1 MWGGSDD
8 VEAIKTIRTAL
19 DLDITLI
26 DTAPAYGFGRSQELA
41 IPVPQII
48 LRSITVAALRFGRLT
63 FDFETSPLAA
73 QMAQSPRTRRKT
85 GPGGTGCSFREADMA
100 FFSPALLLRGL
111 GLAAVV
117 RVALVLASSI
127 FSVSLAG
134 AQPGQPASEP
144 TRPAYQ
150 IGSAGRFN
158 EDWSVL
164 RGVDL
169 DHTDDVWDRLKF
181 IPLSPDG
188 NVWLTIGGQAR
199 ERGEYFR
206 QFQFGNSEPEQS
218 DGYLLSRYRLS
229 ADLHVTR
236 YFRMFAEGRSA
247 FALDRNLVGGRTTSF
262 VDELDLMNGFADVMI
277 PLGQQAS
284 VTLRGGRQELI
295 FGSQRLVGP
304 GDFSQVPRAFD
315 GGAAIGQ
322 VAGWTITPF
331 WTQSVVIDKYRFNTS
346 TSDLEFYGVF
356 ATGPLHVLPV
366 NLDLYWLD
374 ANNRSAAFNGTPG
387 REHRHTL
394 GGRVSGKIGA
404 TGLDFEVEGAAQFGT
419 VGRGDIAA
427 SMFTTVLGY
436 TLPVPRFSPR
446 VYVDFDYASGD
457 DRPGGNVGTFN
468 PLYPNNHSFLG
479 YIDYIGRQ
487 NIVSPNAGVSIS
499 PIDGLTLSL
508 QQYFFWRAS
517 DRDALYNKS
526 GAVLRPGTSTTARY
540 VGAETDAYAIY
551 DFTRH
556 LLGYAGYSRF
566 FTGDFIRKTGKDKDS
581 DFYYAAL
588 QYTF

>member
-1 MWGGSDD
+1 M
-8 VEAIKTIRTAL
+8 
-19 DLDITLI
+19 
-26 DTAPAYGFGRSQELA
+26 
-41 IPVPQII
+41 
-48 LRSITVAALRFGRLT
+48 RF
-63 FDFETSPLAA
+63 FSLAA
-73 QMAQSPRTRRKT
+73 PPRH
-85 GPGGTGCSFREADMA
+85 
-100 FFSPALLLRGL
+100 L
-111 GLAAVV
+111 GLAVV
-117 RVALVLASSI
+117 VGVALVLSFLI
-127 FSVSLAG
+127 HGVPLAW
-134 AQPGQPASEP
+134 AQAGQPSNEP
-144 TRPAYQ
+144 KRPAYQ

-169 DHTDDVWDRLKF
+169 DTTDDFWDRLKF
-181 IPLSPDG
+181 IPLTSDQ

-206 QFQFGNSEPEQS
+206 QYLFGNSEPKQS

-229 ADLHVTR
+229 ADLHLTR

-247 FALDRNLVGGRTTSF
+247 FALDRDLAGGRTTSY
-262 VDELDLMNGFADVMI
+262 VDEVDLMNGFADVMI

-304 GDFSQVPRAFD
+304 GDFTQVPRAFE

-322 VAGWTITPF
+322 IAGWTITPF
-331 WTQSVVIDKYRFNTS
+331 WAQPVVVDKYRFNQS
-346 TSDLEFYGVF
+346 TSDQELFGVF
-356 ATGPLHVLPV
+356 GTGPLHVVAV

-374 ANNRSAAFNGTPG
+374 ANNKTATFNGTVG

-394 GGRVSGKIGA
+394 GGRVWGKIGA

-427 SMFTTVLGY
+427 FMTTGVLGY
-436 TLPVPRFSPR
+436 TLPVASLSPR
-446 VYVDFDYASGD
+446 VYVEFDYASGD
-457 DRPGGNVGTFN
+457 DRPGRDVGTFN
-468 PLYPNNHSFLG
+468 QLYPNAHSFLG

-487 NIVSPNAGVSIS
+487 NLISPNAGITIS
-499 PIDGLTLSL
+499 PIQGLTLSL

-517 DRDALYNKS
+517 DRDAVYNKS
-526 GAVLRPGTSTTARY
+526 GGVLRAGTSRDRY
-540 VGAETDAYAIY
+540 VGAETDVYATY
-551 DFTRH
+551 NFTRH
-556 LLGYAGYSRF
+556 TLGYAGYSRF
-566 FTGDFIRKTGKDKDS
+566 FTGEFLDKTGKDKDS
-581 DFYYAAL
+581 DFYYVAI

>member
-1 MWGGSDD
+1 MAD
-8 VEAIKTIRTAL
+8 
-19 DLDITLI
+19 
-26 DTAPAYGFGRSQELA
+26 
-41 IPVPQII
+41 PQ
-48 LRSITVAALRFGRLT
+48 
-63 FDFETSPLAA
+63 
-73 QMAQSPRTRRKT
+73 RRV
-85 GPGGTGCSFREADMA
+85 READMRL
-100 FFSPALLLRGL
+100 FSPATLARLGLVVVMSLALLLPS
-111 GLAAVV
+111 
-117 RVALVLASSI
+117 LVHSVPLSWAEPGPPSI
-127 FSVSLAG
+127 
-134 AQPGQPASEP
+134 EP
-144 TRPAYQ
+144 PRPAYQ

-169 DHTDDVWDRLKF
+169 DKTDDFWDRLKF
-181 IPLSPDG
+181 IPLSPDQ
-188 NVWLTIGGQAR
+188 NVWLTVGGQAR

-206 QFQFGNSEPEQS
+206 QFLFGNSEPKQS

-247 FALDRNLVGGRTTSF
+247 FALDRELVGGRTTAY

-304 GDFSQVPRAFD
+304 GDFTQVPRSFD

-331 WTQSVVIDKYRFNTS
+331 WTQPVVIDQYHFNKS
-346 TSDLEFYGVF
+346 TSDLECFGVF
-356 ATGPLHVLPV
+356 ATGPLHFLPV

-374 ANNRSAAFNGTPG
+374 ANNRFGAFNGTTG

-394 GGRVSGKIGA
+394 GGRVLGKIGA

-436 TLPVPRFSPR
+436 SLPVARLSPR
-446 VYVDFDYASGD
+446 VYVEFDYASGD
-457 DRPGGNVGTFN
+457 DRPGGDVGTFN
-468 PLYPNNHSFLG
+468 QLFPNAHSFLG
-479 YIDYIGRQ
+479 YMDYIGRQ
-487 NIVSPNAGVSIS
+487 NVISPNAGISIS
-499 PIDGLTLSL
+499 PIKDLTLSL
-508 QQYFFWRAS
+508 
-517 DRDALYNKS
+517 
-526 GAVLRPGTSTTARY
+526 
-540 VGAETDAYAIY
+540 
-551 DFTRH
+551 H
-556 LLGYAGYSRF
+556 
-566 FTGDFIRKTGKDKDS
+566 
-581 DFYYAAL
+581 
-588 QYTF
+588 

>member
-1 MWGGSDD
+1 M
-8 VEAIKTIRTAL
+8 
-19 DLDITLI
+19 
-26 DTAPAYGFGRSQELA
+26 
-41 IPVPQII
+41 
-48 LRSITVAALRFGRLT
+48 RL
-63 FDFETSPLAA
+63 
-73 QMAQSPRTRRKT
+73 
-85 GPGGTGCSFREADMA
+85 
-100 FFSPALLLRGL
+100 FSPAPLSRL
-111 GLAAVV
+111 GLVV
-117 RVALVLASSI
+117 VMSVALVLP
-127 FSVSLAG
+127 SLVHRVPLTW
-134 AQPGQPASEP
+134 AQPGQPSSEP
-144 TRPAYQ
+144 KRPAYQ

-169 DHTDDVWDRLKF
+169 DKTDDFWDRLKF
-181 IPLSPDG
+181 IPLSPDQ

-199 ERGEYFR
+199 ERVEYFR
-206 QFQFGNSEPEQS
+206 QFLFGNSEPKQS

-247 FALDRNLVGGRTTSF
+247 FALDRELAGGRTNAF

-304 GDFSQVPRAFD
+304 GDFTQVPRSFD

-331 WTQSVVIDKYRFNTS
+331 WTQSVAIDQYHFNKS
-346 TSDLEFYGVF
+346 TSDLEFSGVF
-356 ATGPLHVLPV
+356 TTAPLHFLPV

-374 ANNRSAAFNGTPG
+374 ANNRFAAFNGTTG

-394 GGRVSGKIGA
+394 GGRVLGKIGA

-419 VGRGDIAA
+419 VGRGDVAA

-436 TLPVPRFSPR
+436 TLPAAWLSPR
-446 VYVDFDYASGD
+446 VYVEFDYASGD
-457 DRPGGNVGTFN
+457 DRPGGDVGTFN
-468 PLYPNNHSFLG
+468 QLYPNAHSFLG

-487 NIVSPNAGVSIS
+487 NIISPNAGVSIN
-499 PIDGLTLSL
+499 PIGGLTLSL

-517 DRDALYNKS
+517 DRDAIYNKS
-526 GAVLRPGTSTTARY
+526 GGVLRPGTATTARY
-540 VGAETDAYAIY
+540 VGAETDLYGTY
-551 DFTRH
+551 NVTRH

-566 FTGDFIRKTGKDKDS
+566 FAGEFIDKTGKDKDS
-581 DFYYAAL
+581 DFYYVAIQFTL
-588 QYTF
+588 

>member
-1 MWGGSDD
+1 M
-8 VEAIKTIRTAL
+8 
-19 DLDITLI
+19 
-26 DTAPAYGFGRSQELA
+26 
-41 IPVPQII
+41 
-48 LRSITVAALRFGRLT
+48 RF
-63 FDFETSPLAA
+63 FSLAA
-73 QMAQSPRTRRKT
+73 PPRH
-85 GPGGTGCSFREADMA
+85 
-100 FFSPALLLRGL
+100 L
-111 GLAAVV
+111 GLAVV
-117 RVALVLASSI
+117 MGVALVLSSLI
-127 FSVSLAG
+127 HGVPLAW
-134 AQPGQPASEP
+134 AQAGQPSNEP
-144 TRPAYQ
+144 KRPAYQ

-169 DHTDDVWDRLKF
+169 DTTDDFWDRLKF
-181 IPLSPDG
+181 IPLTSDQ

-206 QFQFGNSEPEQS
+206 QYLFGNSEPKQS

-229 ADLHVTR
+229 ADLHLTR

-247 FALDRNLVGGRTTSF
+247 FALDRDLAGGRTTSY
-262 VDELDLMNGFADVMI
+262 VDEVDLMNGFADVMI

-304 GDFSQVPRAFD
+304 GDFTQVPRAFE

-322 VAGWTITPF
+322 IAGWTITPF
-331 WTQSVVIDKYRFNTS
+331 WAQPVVVDKYRFNQS
-346 TSDLEFYGVF
+346 TSDQELFGVF
-356 ATGPLHVLPV
+356 GTGPLHVVAV

-374 ANNRSAAFNGTPG
+374 ANNKTATFNGTVG

-394 GGRVSGKIGA
+394 GGRVWGKIGA

-419 VGRGDIAA
+419 VGRGDVAT

-436 TLPVPRFSPR
+436 TLPVPRLSPR
-446 VYVDFDYASGD
+446 VYLEFDYASGD

-468 PLYPNNHSFLG
+468 PLYPNGHSYLG

-487 NIVSPNAGVSIS
+487 NLISPNAGVSVS
-499 PIDGLTLSL
+499 PIRDLTLSL

-517 DRDALYNKS
+517 DHDAIYNKS
-526 GAVLRPGTSTTARY
+526 GGVLRPATGTTARY
-540 VGAETDAYAIY
+540 VGAETDVLATYNLTHHIQ
-551 DFTRH
+551 
-556 LLGYAGYSRF
+556 GYAGYSHF
-566 FTGDFIRKTGKDKDS
+566 STGEFIEKTGKDKDS
-581 DFYYAAL
+581 DFYYLAI

>member
-1 MWGGSDD
+1 M
-8 VEAIKTIRTAL
+8 
-19 DLDITLI
+19 
-26 DTAPAYGFGRSQELA
+26 
-41 IPVPQII
+41 
-48 LRSITVAALRFGRLT
+48 RL
-63 FDFETSPLAA
+63 
-73 QMAQSPRTRRKT
+73 
-85 GPGGTGCSFREADMA
+85 
-100 FFSPALLLRGL
+100 FSPAPPPRRL
-111 GLAAVV
+111 GLAVV
-117 RVALVLASSI
+117 MSVALLLPSLVHSVPLAR
-127 FSVSLAG
+127 
-134 AQPGQPASEP
+134 AQAGQPPNEP
-144 TRPAYQ
+144 KRPAYQ

-169 DHTDDVWDRLKF
+169 DKTDDFWDRLKF
-181 IPLSPDG
+181 IPLSPDQ
-188 NVWLTIGGQAR
+188 NVWLTVGGQAR

-206 QFQFGNSEPEQS
+206 QFLFGNSEPKQS

-247 FALDRNLVGGRTTSF
+247 FALDRELVGGRTTAF
-262 VDELDLMNGFADVMI
+262 VDEFDLMNGFADVMI

-304 GDFSQVPRAFD
+304 GDFTQVPRAFE

-322 VAGWTITPF
+322 IGGWTITPF
-331 WTQSVVIDKYRFNTS
+331 WTQSVVIDKYRFNES
-346 TSDLEFYGVF
+346 TSDLEFFGVF
-356 ATGPLHVLPV
+356 GTGPLHVLPV

-374 ANNRSAAFNGTPG
+374 ANNKTTTFNGTPG

-394 GGRVSGKIGA
+394 GGRVWGKIGA

-427 SMFTTVLGY
+427 FMTTGVLGY
-436 TLPVPRFSPR
+436 TLPVASLSPR
-446 VYVDFDYASGD
+446 VYVEFDYASGD
-457 DRPGGNVGTFN
+457 DRPGRDVGTFN
-468 PLYPNNHSFLG
+468 QLYPNAHSFLG

-487 NIVSPNAGVSIS
+487 NLISPNAGITIS
-499 PIDGLTLSL
+499 PIQGLTLSL

-517 DRDALYNKS
+517 DRDAVYNKS
-526 GAVLRPGTSTTARY
+526 GGVLRAGTSRDRY
-540 VGAETDAYAIY
+540 VGAETDVYATY
-551 DFTRH
+551 NFTRH
-556 LLGYAGYSRF
+556 ILGYAGYSRF
-566 FTGDFIRKTGKDKDS
+566 FTGEFLDKTGKDKDS
-581 DFYYAAL
+581 DFYYVAI

>member
-1 MWGGSDD
+1 M
-8 VEAIKTIRTAL
+8 
-19 DLDITLI
+19 
-26 DTAPAYGFGRSQELA
+26 
-41 IPVPQII
+41 
-48 LRSITVAALRFGRLT
+48 RL
-63 FDFETSPLAA
+63 
-73 QMAQSPRTRRKT
+73 
-85 GPGGTGCSFREADMA
+85 
-100 FFSPALLLRGL
+100 FSPAPPPRRL
-111 GLAAVV
+111 GLAVV
-117 RVALVLASSI
+117 MSVALLLPSLVHSVPLAR
-127 FSVSLAG
+127 
-134 AQPGQPASEP
+134 AQAGQPPNEP
-144 TRPAYQ
+144 KRPAYQ

-169 DHTDDVWDRLKF
+169 DKTDDFWDRLKF
-181 IPLSPDG
+181 IPLSPDQ
-188 NVWLTIGGQAR
+188 NVWLTVGGQAR

-206 QFQFGNSEPEQS
+206 QFLFGNSEPKQS

-247 FALDRNLVGGRTTSF
+247 FALDRELVGGRTTAF
-262 VDELDLMNGFADVMI
+262 VDEFDLMNGFADVMI

-304 GDFSQVPRAFD
+304 GDFTQVPRAFE

-322 VAGWTITPF
+322 IGGWTITPF
-331 WTQSVVIDKYRFNTS
+331 WTQSVVIDKYRFNES
-346 TSDLEFYGVF
+346 TSDLEFFGVF
-356 ATGPLHVLPV
+356 GTGPLHVLPV
-366 NLDLYWLD
+366 NVDLYWLD
-374 ANNRSAAFNGTPG
+374 ANNKSATFNGTPG

-394 GGRVSGKIGA
+394 GGRVWGKIGA

-419 VGRGDIAA
+419 VGRGDVAT

-436 TLPVPRFSPR
+436 TLPVPRLSPR
-446 VYVDFDYASGD
+446 VYLEFDYASGD

-468 PLYPNNHSFLG
+468 PLYPNGHSYLG

-487 NIVSPNAGVSIS
+487 NLISPNAGVSVS
-499 PIDGLTLSL
+499 PIRDLTLSL

-517 DRDALYNKS
+517 DHDAIYNKS
-526 GAVLRPGTSTTARY
+526 GGVLRPATGTTARY
-540 VGAETDAYAIY
+540 VGAETDVLATYNLTHHIQ
-551 DFTRH
+551 
-556 LLGYAGYSRF
+556 GYAGYSHF
-566 FTGDFIRKTGKDKDS
+566 STGEFIEKTGKDKDS
-581 DFYYAAL
+581 DFYYVAI

>member
-1 MWGGSDD
+1 M
-8 VEAIKTIRTAL
+8 R
-19 DLDITLI
+19 
-26 DTAPAYGFGRSQELA
+26 
-41 IPVPQII
+41 
-48 LRSITVAALRFGRLT
+48 
-63 FDFETSPLAA
+63 
-73 QMAQSPRTRRKT
+73 
-85 GPGGTGCSFREADMA
+85 
-100 FFSPALLLRGL
+100 FFSPVVMSVALLLPSL
-111 GLAAVV
+111 IHSVPLAW
-117 RVALVLASSI
+117 
-127 FSVSLAG
+127 
-134 AQPGQPASEP
+134 AQAGQPPGAP
-144 TRPAYQ
+144 KRPAYQ

-169 DHTDDVWDRLKF
+169 DKTDDFWDRLKF
-181 IPLSPDG
+181 IPLTPDQS
-188 NVWLTIGGQAR
+188 VWLTIGGQAR

-206 QFQFGNSEPEQS
+206 QFLFGNSEPKQS

-247 FALDRNLVGGRTTSF
+247 FALDRELVGGRTTAF
-262 VDELDLMNGFADVMI
+262 VDEFDLMNGFADVMI

-304 GDFSQVPRAFD
+304 GDFTQVPRAFE
-315 GGAAIGQ
+315 GGTAIGQ
-322 VAGWTITPF
+322 IAGWTITPF
-331 WTQSVVIDKYRFNTS
+331 WTQSVVIDKYRFNES
-346 TSDLEFYGVF
+346 TSDLEFFGVF
-356 ATGPLHVLPV
+356 GTGPLHVLPV

-374 ANNRSAAFNGTPG
+374 ANNKTTTFNGTPG

-436 TLPVPRFSPR
+436 TLPVARLSPR
-446 VYVDFDYASGD
+446 VYVEFDYASGD
-457 DRPGGNVGTFN
+457 GRPGGDVGTFN
-468 PLYPNNHSFLG
+468 QLYPNAHSFLG
-479 YIDYIGRQ
+479 YIDYVGRQ
-487 NIVSPNAGVSIS
+487 NVISPNAGITIS
-499 PIDGLTLSL
+499 PIQGLTLSL

-517 DRDALYNKS
+517 DRDAIYNKS
-526 GAVLRPGTSTTARY
+526 GAVLRPGTATTARY
-540 VGAETDAYAIY
+540 VGAETDVLATYNV
-551 DFTRH
+551 TRH
-556 LLGYAGYSRF
+556 IQGYAGYSHF
-566 FTGDFIRKTGKDKDS
+566 FTGEFITKTGKDKDS
-581 DFYYAAL
+581 DFYYVAI

>member
-1 MWGGSDD
+1 M
-8 VEAIKTIRTAL
+8 
-19 DLDITLI
+19 
-26 DTAPAYGFGRSQELA
+26 
-41 IPVPQII
+41 
-48 LRSITVAALRFGRLT
+48 RLW
-63 FDFETSPLAA
+63 
-73 QMAQSPRTRRKT
+73 
-85 GPGGTGCSFREADMA
+85 
-100 FFSPALLLRGL
+100 SPALPSRRL
-111 GLAAVV
+111 GLAVLV
-117 RVALVLASSI
+117 SVALVAASWTNGLSP
-127 FSVSLAG
+127 AW
-134 AQPGQPASEP
+134 AQADQPSGEP
-144 TRPAYQ
+144 KRPAYQ

-169 DHTDDVWDRLKF
+169 STTDDVLDRLKF
-181 IPLSPDG
+181 IPLTGDQ
-188 NVWLTIGGQAR
+188 NVWLTIGGQVR

-206 QFQFGNSEPEQS
+206 QFLFGDSEPKQS

-247 FALDRNLVGGRTTSF
+247 FALDRDLAGGRTTSF
-262 VDELDLMNGFADVMI
+262 VDELDLMNGFADVLI

-304 GDFSQVPRAFD
+304 GDFSQVPRAFE

-331 WTQSVVIDKYRFNTS
+331 WTESVVIDKYRFNKS
-346 TSDLEFYGVF
+346 TPDLKFYGAF
-356 ATGPLHVLPV
+356 ASGRLPV
-366 NLDLYWLD
+366 VPVSLDLYWLD
-374 ANNRSAAFNGTPG
+374 ANNKDASFNGTTG
-387 REHRHTL
+387 RERRHTL
-394 GGRVSGKIGA
+394 GGRVYGKIGA

-419 VGRGDIAA
+419 IGRDDIAA

-436 TLPVPRFSPR
+436 TLPVERLSPR
-446 VYVDFDYASGD
+446 VYVEFDYASGD
-457 DRPGGNVGTFN
+457 DRPGGRVNTFN
-468 PLYPNNHSFLG
+468 QLYPNAHSFLG

-487 NIVSPNAGVSIS
+487 NIMSPSAGIS
-499 PIDGLTLSL
+499 LSPLQDLTLSV

-526 GAVLRPGTSTTARY
+526 GGVLRPGTTTTASY
-540 VGAETDAYAIY
+540 VGAETDLYATY
-551 DFTRH
+551 NLTRH
-556 LLGYAGYSRF
+556 LLGYAGYSHF
-566 FTGDFIRKTGKDKDS
+566 FAGEFIRKTGKDRDS

>member
-1 MWGGSDD
+1 MG
-8 VEAIKTIRTAL
+8 V
-19 DLDITLI
+19 
-26 DTAPAYGFGRSQELA
+26 
-41 IPVPQII
+41 V
-48 LRSITVAALRFGRLT
+48 
-63 FDFETSPLAA
+63 
-73 QMAQSPRTRRKT
+73 
-85 GPGGTGCSFREADMA
+85 
-100 FFSPALLLRGL
+100 SPALW
-111 GLAAVV
+111 LAVIAG
-117 RVALVLASSI
+117 VALHVSGAWAQSSQT
-127 FSVSLAG
+127 AT
-134 AQPGQPASEP
+134 EP
-144 TRPAYQ
+144 KRPAYQ
-150 IGSAGRFN
+150 LGSAGRFN

-169 DHTDDVWDRLKF
+169 GTTDDFWDRLKF
-181 IPLSPDG
+181 IPLSPDQ
-188 NVWLTIGGQAR
+188 NVWLTIGGQVR

-206 QFQFGNSEPEQS
+206 QYLFGNSEPKQS

-236 YFRMFAEGRSA
+236 YFRMYAEGRSS
-247 FALDRNLVGGRTTSF
+247 FALDRDLVGGRTTAY
-262 VDELDLMNGFADVMI
+262 VDELDLLNGFADVMI
-277 PLGQQAS
+277 PFGQQAS

-304 GDFSQVPRAFD
+304 GDFTNVPRAFD

-322 VAGWTITPF
+322 IGGWTITPF
-331 WTQSVVIDKYRFNTS
+331 WTRAVVVDKYRFNES
-346 TSDLEFYGVF
+346 TSDLEFYGAF

-374 ANNRSAAFNGTPG
+374 ANNKTATFNGTPG

-394 GGRVSGKIGA
+394 GGRVSGKVGA

-419 VGRGDIAA
+419 VGRGDVAA

-436 TLPVPRFSPR
+436 TLPAAWLSPR
-446 VYVDFDYASGD
+446 VYVEFDYASGD
-457 DRPGGNVGTFN
+457 DRPGGDVGTFN
-468 PLYPNNHSFLG
+468 QLYPNAHSFLG

-487 NIVSPNAGVSIS
+487 NIISPNAGVSIN
-499 PIDGLTLSL
+499 PIGGLTLSL

-540 VGAETDAYAIY
+540 VGAETDVLATYNI
-551 DFTRH
+551 TRH
-556 LLGYAGYSRF
+556 LQGYVGYSHF
-566 FTGDFIRKTGKDKDS
+566 FTGEFISKTGKDKDS
-581 DFYYAAL
+581 DFFYAAI